1 MMPQAGVW
9 RGAIWS
15 CNKKGVGTDTN
26 ILTGGACEYG
36 SPRGRRRGQSEGRA
50 GSERRQRA
58 PARPRPDPAAPP
70 LSARAC
76 RGSDRPP
83 ARAPAPDAGAPAG
96 GGSQTKTQHLG
107 LKGPASTRADPAQER
122 PTRSSLAII
131 CLPCLDKGQRR
142 TLGRGRN
149 VVIKIVRRNRGWEA
163 CKCAS
168 SERRRASACVVVVVV
183 QESRLTGLPLLLAVE
198 SVEGRH
204 GVADILLRLDAHVE
218 DGAVLARAQD
228 VLVERALAA
237 LALGPEP
244 REVDLVLRRRQQLL
258 LVELADP
265 RPAVLADGAIWE
277 EGRGDES
284 ALRRSARRR
293 T

>member
-1 MMPQAGVW
+1 
-9 RGAIWS
+9 
-15 CNKKGVGTDTN
+15 
-26 ILTGGACEYG
+26 
-36 SPRGRRRGQSEGRA
+36 
-50 GSERRQRA
+50 
-58 PARPRPDPAAPP
+58 
-70 LSARAC
+70 
-76 RGSDRPP
+76 
-83 ARAPAPDAGAPAG
+83 
-96 GGSQTKTQHLG
+96 
-107 LKGPASTRADPAQER
+107 
-122 PTRSSLAII
+122 
-131 CLPCLDKGQRR
+131 
-142 TLGRGRN
+142 
-149 VVIKIVRRNRGWEA
+149 VVIKIVRRNRGWGA

-183 QESRLTGLPLLLAVE
+183 VVQESRLTGLPLLLAVE
-198 SVEGRH
+198 AVEGRH

-265 RPAVLADGAIWE
+265 RPAVLADGAVWE